1 MKTTLLNQS
10 GQVSSFLQ
18 QQYHDFWK
26 TSLFWGMMT
35 GKNPSFIEEWIKTM
49 HKILARDPYDEID
62 VDEYTQKY
70 IIEWIVE
77 LNIFRKTIV
86 KDGSVIYEK
95 IIESGAVHEDAVIL
109 NGNGP
114 GINAAYP
121 WFLFESYKL
130 SKTYYVE
137 DYSEYGEPEFV
148 LERFAMKKPVTTLE
162 KYRKLK
168 YGENLPCHYMV
179 HMVCIL
185 IELIRS
191 LGKIPQI
198 NNRRIVERSIINGGI
213 RLSVGSLC
221 IYNYIFIT
229 LNNGEFSKRA
239 DVRHSFVMNRNREFL
254 PYGHMFLQLKLEG
267 LAEPIIFDPS
277 NKQFMIIDTQ
287 ITQQSKREKAIEFLI
302 PLKTS
307 IVPVERKSFYVL
319 PGDEDAH
326 EDIKV
331 IPEVPV
337 RIIKHTNDLLASIIV
352 GKNMLDKKLL
362 QSILASHLD

>member
-49 HKILARDPYDEID
+49 QKILARDPYDEID

-121 WFLFESYKL
+121 WFLFESCKL
-130 SKTYYVE
+130 SKTYYVM

-148 LERFAMKKPVTTLE
+148 LQRFAMKKPVTTLA

-168 YGENLPCHYMV
+168 YGESLPCHYMV

-213 RLSVGSLC
+213 RLKVGSLC
-221 IYNYIFIT
+221 IYNYIFVT
-229 LNNGEFSKRA
+229 LNNGEFSTRA
-239 DVRHSFVMNRNREFL
+239 DVRHSFEIRNGDFS
-254 PYGHMFLQLKLEG
+254 PYGHMFLQLKLQG
-267 LAEPIIFDPS
+267 LPEPIIFDPS

-287 ITQQSKREKAIEFLI
+287 ITQQSRREKAIEFLI

-326 EDIKV
+326 DSIIV

-337 RIIKHTNDLLASIIV
+337 QIIKHTNDILASIIV
-352 GKNMLDKKLL
+352 GKNMLDQKLL

>member
-1 MKTTLLNQS
+1 LFFNLIYEITRPLNGIDQDADAYLLSPKKNWIFFLIIQRNMKTTLLNQS

-18 QQYHDFWK
+18 QQYYDFWK

-35 GKNPSFIEEWIKTM
+35 GKNPSFLEEWIKTM

-77 LNIFRKTIV
+77 LLIFRKTIV

-95 IIESGAVHEDAVIL
+95 GIDKGVIP

-114 GINAAYP
+114 YMDMTYP
-121 WFLFESYKL
+121 WFLFQSCIL
-130 SKTYYVE
+130 SKTYYVM

-148 LERFAMKKPVTTLE
+148 LERFAMKKPVTTLA

-168 YGENLPCHYMV
+168 YGESLPCHYMV

-198 NNRRIVERSIINGGI
+198 NNRTIVERSIINGGI
-213 RLSVGSLC
+213 RLSVDSLC
-221 IYNYIFIT
+221 IYNYISIT

-239 DVRHSFVMNRNREFL
+239 DVRHPFVMNRNKEIL
-254 PYGHMFLQLKLEG
+254 PYGHMFLQLKLQD
-267 LAEPIIFDPS
+267 LPEPIIFDPS

-287 ITQQSKREKAIEFLI
+287 IAQQSRREKAIEFLI
-302 PLKTS
+302 PLQTS
-307 IVPVERKSFYVL
+307 IVPVERNLEMKT
-319 PGDEDAH
+319 H
-326 EDIKV
+326 MKV
-331 IPEVPV
+331 
-337 RIIKHTNDLLASIIV
+337 
-352 GKNMLDKKLL
+352 
-362 QSILASHLD
+362 